1 MCDNR
6 EGRRSTLS
14 EETMVSRGRTQ
25 SLIGGVLASLLHPK
39 AHEGDEE
46 ADEATELYLFIY
58 NKSVFVYIIG

>member
-1 MCDNR
+1 
-6 EGRRSTLS
+6 LS

-58 NKSVFVYIIG
+58 NKSVFV

>member
-1 MCDNR
+1 
-6 EGRRSTLS
+6 LS

-39 AHEGDEE
+39 ALEGDEE

>member
-1 MCDNR
+1 
-6 EGRRSTLS
+6 LS

-39 AHEGDEE
+39 ALEGDEE

-58 NKSVFVYIIG
+58 NKSVFV